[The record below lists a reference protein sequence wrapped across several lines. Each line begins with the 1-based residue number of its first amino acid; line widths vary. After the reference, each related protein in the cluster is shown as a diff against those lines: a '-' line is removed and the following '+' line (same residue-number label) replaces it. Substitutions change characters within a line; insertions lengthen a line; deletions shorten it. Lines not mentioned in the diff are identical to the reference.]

1 MNRINIMKKYLSVPA
16 MLLSFAM
23 VLSPLAVLNAAD
35 IGAKPNVI
43 GILVDDAGYS
53 DTNLSI
59 IHKPETIYPPRK
71 LRVLPL

>member
-1 MNRINIMKKYLSVPA
+1 MNKGDIMKKYLSVPA
-16 MLLSFAM
+16 ILLPLAML
-23 VLSPLAVLNAAD
+23 LSPLAVLNAAD

-43 GILVDDAGYS
+43 VILLDDAGYS

-71 LRVLPL
+71 LRVFPL